1 MQQESNLNKIDI
13 AILGAGPPSSG
24 NIPSALKQIN
34 LRNNVLEWQLS
45 HFKGIKNLNK
55 IHFVGGY
62 EIDQIKNNFPSL
74 NLIHNKKWEESGI
87 LDSLL
92 KLPYEGKD
100 VIVTYS
106 DTLFSKEFL
115 EEFSRSKSEVSV
127 SIDSLWKSRYENRSE
142 HDISIAEKI
151 DFKDKNKSNL
161 AEFTGLIKIKKNVFK
176 KIVGSKENIQGNSLI
191 DLIKY
196 LEKQNY
202 NVDFFDVKG
211 NWAELNSQNDL
222 VRFILGTKAESLNRL
237 YPMVKKCRIG
247 KNYFFDVEE
256 WKDEKEIIIDNIQK
270 KFPSKKIVI
279 RSSSAEEDSWKKS
292 SAGLFK
298 SFINIDAEKRDL
310 IANKVQEVIDSYNVH
325 GTSNKKGDQ
334 VLIQEFIEN
343 VEISGV
349 VFTCDLDTGAPYY
362 KINFDDTG
370 KTDSIT
376 SGRSKKDRNIIVNKL
391 NFEENKEIHKGI
403 LKEIYHLIESIQEI
417 ESLLIYDKLDIEFA
431 IDKEMVIHIFQVRP
445 IVVDHSEYEYNFD
458 NFKEIQLSN
467 IENYT
472 TKNNLSIKKFNN
484 NLIYS
489 NMPDWNPA
497 EILGTKPYPLA
508 FSLYREV
515 ITDEI
520 WAQQRE
526 EFGYKSLSNSPLLSS
541 LVGQPY
547 VDCNLSFS
555 SFIPN
560 KIKEKTSKKLV
571 SSYLKI
577 LSENKELF
585 DKIEFE
591 IAFTS
596 WVPNFKSEA
605 KKRLSKYGIN
615 QEEIKELE
623 IELKKITSNAILKF
637 DKFIEKIYQL
647 ENLRNKIKDSKNS
660 ELEKVIQLINTCKE
674 YGTLPFAHAAR
685 NGFISTIFLNCF
697 KKMGLISTKRLDEFL
712 QSIKTVATGLE
723 EDLIKLNL
731 GQVSITYIVKKY
743 GHLRPGTYEI
753 TAEPYWKNPQKYLSS
768 SLKEQKGYK
777 LFKFSS
783 NEKEGIKK
791 VINELD
797 ERISFEA
804 FESYLKRSIQE
815 RERVKFEFTKNIS
828 LALDI
833 LEKWCISKNI
843 SLDDIKYIEFKDI
856 LKYEKDKDIEFLE
869 NTISENRLKFT
880 YTKLTQLPDLID
892 HQSNFYSFEY
902 NDTQPNFITDKR
914 IISEITYNLD
924 SYKDIIDKIILIEN
938 ADPGYDW
945 LFGHKIGGII
955 TKYGGANSHMAIRSA
970 EIGIPSAIGVGEAL
984 FEKLKT
990 YKNLE
995 LNCTNKIIREA

>member
-1 MQQESNLNKIDI
+1 MQQESNVNKIDI

-34 LRNNVLEWQLS
+34 LRNNVLEWQMS
-45 HFKGIKNLNK
+45 HFQGIKNLNK

-62 EIDQIKNNFPSL
+62 EIEQVKNNFPSL
-74 NLIHNKKWEESGI
+74 NLIHNKEWEESGI

-100 VIVTYS
+100 VMVIYS

-151 DFKDKNKSNL
+151 NFNNKNNSSL
-161 AEFTGLIKIKKNVFK
+161 AEFTGLIKIKKNIFK
-176 KIVGSKENIQGNSLI
+176 RIVDSKEHIQGNSLI

-211 NWAELNSQNDL
+211 NWAELNSPNDL

-256 WKDEKEIIIDNIQK
+256 WRAGKEIIIDNIQK
-270 KFPSKKIVI
+270 KFPNKKIVI
-279 RSSSAEEDSWKKS
+279 RSSSVEEDSWKKS

-298 SFINIDAEKRDL
+298 SFINIDAEKREL
-310 IANKVQEVIDSYNVH
+310 IANKVQEVIDSYKEH
-325 GTSNKKGDQ
+325 RISNKKGDQ
-334 VLIQEFIEN
+334 VLIQEFVEN

-376 SGRSKKDRNIIVNKL
+376 SGRSKRDRNIIVNKL
-391 NFEENKEIHKGI
+391 NFEENKEIFKDIHP
-403 LKEIYHLIESIQEI
+403 LLESIQEI

-431 IDKEMVIHIFQVRP
+431 IDKEKIIHIFQVRP

-458 NFKEIQLSN
+458 TFNNIQLSN
-467 IENYT
+467 IKNYT
-472 TKNNLSIKKFNN
+472 NKNNLSLKKFNN

-520 WAQQRE
+520 WSKQRE
-526 EFGYKSLSNSPLLSS
+526 EFGYKSLPNSPLLSS
-541 LVGQPY
+541 FAGQPY
-547 VDCNLSFS
+547 VDCSLSFS

-571 SSYLKI
+571 SAYLKI
-577 LSENKELF
+577 LSSNKELF

-596 WVPNFKSEA
+596 WIPNFKSEA

-615 QEEIKELE
+615 SEEIKDLE
-623 IELKKITSNAILKF
+623 IELKKITSNAILNF
-637 DKFIEKIYQL
+637 YKFIEKIDQL
-647 ENLRNKIKDSKNS
+647 ENLRNKIEDSKNS

-697 KKMGLISTKRLDEFL
+697 TKIGLISKKRFDEFL
-712 QSIKTVATGLE
+712 QSIKTVATELE

-731 GQVSITYIVKKY
+731 GQVNIKYIVKKY

-768 SLKEQKGYK
+768 SLKKQKRSK

-783 NEKEGIKK
+783 EEKKGVKK

-797 ERISFEA
+797 ERISFET

-856 LKYEKDKDIEFLE
+856 LKYEKDKDIEFLK
-869 NTISENRLKFT
+869 NTISKNRLNFT

-892 HQSNFYSFEY
+892 HQNNFYIFEY
-902 NDTQPNFITDKR
+902 NDAQPNFVTNKK
-914 IISEITYNLD
+914 IISGITYNLD
-924 SYKDIIDKIILIEN
+924 SHNDIIDKIILIEN